1 MKSLI
6 TEIHPWEMSSFE
18 RMKIRTCP
26 EKAYREGRP
35 MAFSFTYPNVEPQV
49 EEIDNTNRKKVILDE
64 REGLIER
71 LDRVFIDKSGRQLLR
86 EQY

>member
-1 MKSLI
+1 MKNNV
-6 TEIHPWEMSSFE
+6 
-18 RMKIRTCP
+18 
-26 EKAYREGRP
+26 EKALSDFVDNPAEEVK
-35 MAFSFTYPNVEPQV
+35 VEK
-49 EEIDNTNRKKVILDE
+49 IDDINKKKVVLDE